1 VSGDIKRG
9 VSLYS
14 FQEEFFLRKLDLE
27 QCIAVASEIGATGI
41 ETLAEQ
47 MMPGFPRLSDAFY
60 DQWHGWMEQYGT
72 TAVAHDMFLDTKRY
86 KDRLLTHE
94 EMVESVHRDIEHA
107 ARLGCSVI
115 RMIVITPPEVME
127 AAAPLARERG
137 VWLGLEVHA
146 PWDFEHEWIQR
157 HLEVADR
164 VGNDVLGLI
173 PDMGAFARRFPRVMS
188 DRCVRDGAHAEIV
201 ARIVAAYD
209 EGEELEALP
218 REVEAMGGNE
228 LDLALAE
235 QVKHHICDDPA
246 KLTEYAPF
254 IRHVHAKFYEMT
266 GEGSEYS
273 IPYDEIVAALRAGG
287 YRGWLSSE
295 YEGNRHIQDAF
306 EVDSVEQVRRHQQ
319 MLDRLLSTNGNG
331 SR

>member
-1 VSGDIKRG
+1 VAEHDIKRG

-14 FQEEFFLRKLDLE
+14 FQEEYFLRKLDLE
-27 QCIAVASEIGATGI
+27 QCIAIAAELGATGI

-60 DQWHGWMEQYGT
+60 DQWHAWMEQYGT
-72 TAVAHDMFLDTKRY
+72 TPVAHDMFLDTKRY
-86 KDRLLTHE
+86 KDRLLTHA

-115 RMIVITPPEVME
+115 RVIVNTPPEVME
-127 AAAPLARERG
+127 AAAPLAAERG

-164 VGNDVLGLI
+164 VGAETLGLV
-173 PDMGAFARRFPRVMS
+173 PDMGAFARRFPRVMYE
-188 DRCVRDGAHAEIV
+188 RYIRDGAHAEIV
-201 ARIVAAYD
+201 AHIVAAYD
-209 EGEELEALP
+209 EGRELEGLP
-218 REVEAMGGNE
+218 AEVERMGGTE
-228 LDLALAE
+228 RDLALAE
-235 QVKHHICDDPA
+235 MVKHHICDDPA
-246 KLTEYAPF
+246 KLTQYAPF

-266 GEGSEYS
+266 DDGVEYS
-273 IPYDEIVAALRAGG
+273 IPYDEVVAALRAGG
-287 YRGWLSSE
+287 YRGYLSSE
-295 YEGNRHIQDAF
+295 YEGNRHIEDAF

-319 MLDRLLSTNGNG
+319 MLDRLLSNG